1 MNWSRHVPIVFS
13 AVARQARLRRRIAVS
28 VAGSAAFIAY
38 LTLSAGAQF
47 PVTIADTI
55 SLHMFGGRE
64 DPAIPN
70 KQHVPDI
77 CVAPPSVS
85 VSAPAVPEPNV
96 EGQSPAGADISAT
109 PEVQVQPAPGLTNDG
124 RPTEVALAVIDEIPV
139 GADIYIATGWIMYR
153 LAHPGPHPLDN
164 YAAFSD
170 AFSATAK
177 QLSVKATPTDVVTT
191 IDPSAN
197 YAPYLL
203 LAEAGAYKLMRQGSL
218 TATAEQSNKLIT
230 ALGDTCAGPEGTGKR
245 QYR

>member
-1 MNWSRHVPIVFS
+1 M
-13 AVARQARLRRRIAVS
+13 
-28 VAGSAAFIAY
+28 AY

-64 DPAIPN
+64 DPSIPN
-70 KQHVPDI
+70 KQQVPDI

-85 VSAPAVPEPNV
+85 IAPQPVPETPD
-96 EGQSPAGADISAT
+96 ESQTPAGEDVAVT
-109 PEVQVQPAPGLTNDG
+109 PEVQVQPAPGLTSDG
-124 RPTEVALAVIDEIPV
+124 RPSQDALTVINEIPV
-139 GADIYIATGWIMYR
+139 GADVYMAAGWIMYR

-164 YAAFSD
+164 YEAFGQAYSD
-170 AFSATAK
+170 TAK
-177 QLSVKATPTDVVTT
+177 QLSVKATATDVVTT

-203 LAEAGAYKLMRQGSL
+203 LAEAGAYKLMRQGTL

-245 QYR
+245 EFH